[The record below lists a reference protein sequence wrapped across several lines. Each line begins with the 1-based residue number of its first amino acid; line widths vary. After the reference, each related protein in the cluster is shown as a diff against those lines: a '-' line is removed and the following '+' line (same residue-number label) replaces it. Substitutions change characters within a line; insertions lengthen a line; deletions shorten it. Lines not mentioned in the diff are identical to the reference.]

1 MKSNKPFLSIYIFLF
16 IFIPIFL
23 PCSSQADYLDNWT
36 LVSSGTTQNLYGI
49 AFGNSTFVTVGG
61 NGRIRISSDY
71 GNNWIIPNTTATT
84 NYLYQVTYGNGTFIA
99 VAERTLDNHENIV
112 RSSNKGLDWTSI
124 NVVSPPPNPPP
135 PNPNYPL
142 LWGITYANGK
152 FVAVGGGNYIYIS
165 ENNGANW
172 NSEKL
177 ETACNLYGIA
187 YGNSTLVAVGNEGKI
202 LTKTDGCTIIYPGID
217 ICWIPRVFGTD
228 SLQGVAFGNG
238 KFVAVG
244 MNGTI
249 LLSTDNGLHWTS
261 EAGTSQNLWGITY
274 GNGTFVAVGNYGTIL
289 TSPDGETWTW
299 RDSGIHDPLN
309 EVAYCTSKFIAVGSN
324 GTILI
329 DGPENP
335 VRFWSA
341 HWPYFTSIQQ
351 AYDDPRLGQ
360 GEIIQCKAVEFNED
374 ITFDDP
380 FSITLAGGYDDN
392 YSAGNRTQTTVNGT
406 MTISSGTVVVENI
419 VIQ

>member
-1 MKSNKPFLSIYIFLF
+1 
-16 IFIPIFL
+16 
-23 PCSSQADYLDNWT
+23 
-36 LVSSGTTQNLYGI
+36 
-49 AFGNSTFVTVGG
+49 
-61 NGRIRISSDY
+61 
-71 GNNWIIPNTTATT
+71 
-84 NYLYQVTYGNGTFIA
+84 
-99 VAERTLDNHENIV
+99 VAERTLDFHENIV

-152 FVAVGGGNYIYIS
+152 FVAVGGGNNIYIS
-165 ENNGANW
+165 EDNGANW
-172 NSEKL
+172 TSEEL

-202 LTKTDGCTIIYPGID
+202 LTRADGCTITYPEVET
-217 ICWIPRVFGTD
+217 CWIPRFSGAN
-228 SLQGVAFGNG
+228 SLEGVAFGNG

-249 LLSTDNGLHWTS
+249 LLSTNNGQLWSSETS
-261 EAGTSQNLWGITY
+261 GYTDNLWGVTY
-274 GNGTFVAVGNYGTIL
+274 GNGTFVAVGNFGTIL
-289 TSPDGETWTW
+289 TSSDGETWIW
-299 RDSGIHDPLN
+299 RNSGSNEHLN
-309 EVAYCTSKFIAVGSN
+309 EVAFCTSRFIAVGSN

-335 VRFWSA
+335 VRFYRA
-341 HWPYFTSIQQ
+341 HIPYFTSIQQ
-351 AYDDPRLGQ
+351 AYDDPDLAQ

-374 ITFDDP
+374 LTFDDP
-380 FSITLAGGYDDN
+380 VSITLAGGYDDN